1 MSQRHL
7 LVRLRRHS
15 RQIELS
21 EGEVGQRLGALR
33 LSPVGEREADNR
45 EETLHGRRSGR
56 NAEVLPSHA
65 S

>member
-21 EGEVGQRLGALR
+21 EGEQVGQRLGACS
-33 LSPVGEREADNR
+33 LSPVGEREADDR
-45 EETLHGRRSGR
+45 EETLHDHRSG
-56 NAEVLPSHA
+56 
-65 S
+65 